1 MSTELTVLLMLVLVL
16 LLLFWFQDRHQTKM
30 KKRAA
35 CNHYHTIEIP
45 LEWDRDWYVIH
56 CNDCGHQEHH
66 RYKTR

>member
-1 MSTELTVLLMLVLVL
+1 L